1 MTDKSED
8 KRKEDKMNP
17 ATMNEIIEYSQK
29 HRVGVGMFNIVN
41 LEFARAIFDASQETG
56 LPVMLGMPERFIL
69 NYFDGEVMAAACRK
83 MIEKSKTLVN
93 IHLDHGKS
101 FDGVMYAL
109 KAGFTSVMFD
119 GSALSYEENV
129 SQTAEIVKIAHAMGV
144 SVEGELG
151 YVGQAGDEMTEDR
164 FTSPEQ
170 AADFVGRTGVD
181 ALAVAIGNQ
190 HGQYQGTPKLDFERL
205 KAIRSKV
212 DCGLVLHG
220 GSGIADEDFVEAIRC
235 GINKVNIYT
244 AEDQAAKACVREHFE
259 EYKQYLDFT
268 KGLTGAVKEVVKQH
282 MRLFASLHE

>member
-1 MTDKSED
+1 
-8 KRKEDKMNP
+8 MNP
-17 ATMNEIIEYSQK
+17 ATMNEIIEYSKKNQ
-29 HRVGVGMFNIVN
+29 VGIGMFNIVN
-41 LEFARAIFDASQETG
+41 LEFAQAIFDASQETG

-83 MIEKSKTLVN
+83 MIENSKTLVN

-109 KAGFTSVMFD
+109 KAGFSSVMFD

-129 SQTAEIVKIAHAMGV
+129 KQTEEIVKIAHSMGV

-151 YVGQAGDEMTEDR
+151 YVGRAGEDKLSEAG

-170 AADFVGRTGVD
+170 AEDFVARTGVD

-190 HGQYQGTPKLDFERL
+190 HGQYKGTPKLDFERL
-205 KAIRSKV
+205 KAIRKKV

-244 AEDQAAKACVREHFE
+244 AEDMAAKGCVREHFD
-259 EYKQYLDFT
+259 EYPQYLDFT
-268 KGLTGAVKEVVKQH
+268 KGLTDALKQVVKKH
-282 MRLFASLHE
+282 MLLFASANKSSDSL